1 MAVANAISDWKNK
14 AIELVIGQDEIME
27 LLDMDE
33 AEADDPMYTR
43 IFPYNHI
50 PQTIE
55 ETKVYITFTVNVPKI
70 TFNKIWAYPRLTVRI
85 IAHQDR
91 MKLNNISRI
100 TDVTSRLSQPT
111 LSQAIK
117 KTITTI
123 QTNKHEWKKIKFSID
138 CLWEGIFLESRNSF
152 ITSRQR
158 RLLSV

>member
-55 ETKVYITFTVNVPKI
+55 ETKVYITFTVNIPKI
-70 TFNKIWAYPRLTVRI
+70 TFNKIWAYPRLTVRV
-85 IAHQDR
+85 IAHQER
-91 MKLNNISRI
+91 MKLNMAGVSATRI
-100 TDVTSRLSQPT
+100 DYIAKLIVDLLTKNDFGYGKLH
-111 LSQAIK
+111 LA
-117 KTITTI
+117 
-123 QTNKHEWKKIKFSID
+123 TNYED
-138 CLWEGIFLESRNSF
+138 LYNYIFHYRELVF
-152 ITSRQR
+152 IGEELVDNYCETED
-158 RLLSV
+158 

>member
-55 ETKVYITFTVNVPKI
+55 ETKVYITFTVNIPKI
-70 TFNKIWAYPRLTVRI
+70 TFNKIWAYPRLTVRV
-85 IAHQDR
+85 IAHQER
-91 MKLNNISRI
+91 MKLNMAGVSATRI
-100 TDVTSRLSQPT
+100 DYLAKLIVDLLTKNDFGYGKLH
-111 LSQAIK
+111 LA
-117 KTITTI
+117 
-123 QTNKHEWKKIKFSID
+123 TNFED
-138 CLWEGIFLESRNSF
+138 LYNYIFHYRELVF
-152 ITSRQR
+152 IGEELVDNYCETED
-158 RLLSV
+158 